1 MLYMTHQC
9 THQNG
14 ELSKFWEYEA
24 FEDSVGNDILVNA
37 KIPDGTRIALSMYFH
52 QSNPHEGWF
61 DQQPMSG
68 PNDSE
73 TLNSEF
79 SSRTLLRSIRSIGF
93 KPA

>member
-61 DQQPMSG
+61 DQRPTRG
-68 PNDSE
+68 PNVSE
-73 TLNSEF
+73 RQSSHMSLTTL
-79 SSRTLLRSIRSIGF
+79 
-93 KPA
+93 